1 MRIIDREWREAADL
15 QPSRAGLALTLGG
28 AALLRFWAL
37 GTGIPY
43 MPGVDEPE
51 VMDRAVRIIKTG
63 DFNPHFFDYPSL
75 YIYVQV
81 AVGVVRF
88 LAGAVR
94 GQWASLAQF
103 AAADAYLWGRAV
115 TALAGTATV
124 WVLYLAGRRW
134 GARTALLAA
143 ALLAVMPL
151 HVRESHYVLTDVP
164 VTLFVTI
171 AFLLSLG
178 AHERPNARAFAIAG
192 AAAGLAAATK
202 YNGAIALVLPLIACW
217 MTPAVRPS
225 RIVASLAALGAFLA
239 AFLITAPY
247 TLLDL
252 PAFLNGFA
260 RLAAAYRGPSHNA
273 DPIFLIYLKH
283 LRNAWHWPATLLV
296 AGGLALGATRAI
308 KGPGRVKWTLAVA
321 FPVLYFWFISRQSL
335 VYGRYL
341 LPILPLL
348 ALLAAGAVVSG
359 VSQLRRYQIPRS
371 VRNALILA
379 LVLLAIVPPAYSSI
393 AFDAMAARAWTT
405 KQAYDWVLQQAPP
418 GSRITI
424 EATELTLPD
433 RYRVDRVK
441 DLREKAPEAY
451 AAEGVDYLIASSQS
465 YWPYLSEPGRHPGEY
480 ADYIRLFRQFPEV
493 ARFTPSREHPG
504 PELRILKVKP

>member
-15 QPSRAGLALTLGG
+15 QPSRAGLVLTLGG

-37 GTGIPY
+37 GIGIPY
-43 MPGVDEPE
+43 MPAVDEPE
-51 VMDRAVRIIKTG
+51 IMDRAVRIIKTG
-63 DFNPHFFDYPSL
+63 DFNPHFFDYPSF

-94 GQWASLAQF
+94 GRWASLAQF

-134 GARTALLAA
+134 GARTALLGA

-164 VTLFVTI
+164 VTLFVTF
-171 AFLLSLG
+171 AFLLSLR

-192 AAAGLAAATK
+192 ASAGLAAATK
-202 YNGAIALVLPLIACW
+202 YNGAIAFVMPLIACG
-217 MTPAVRPS
+217 MTPVVRPS
-225 RIVASLAALGAFLA
+225 RIVASLAAIGAFLA
-239 AFLITAPY
+239 AFLIAAPY

-252 PAFLNGFA
+252 PGFLNGFA
-260 RLAAAYRGPSHNA
+260 SLAAAYRAPWHGA
-273 DPIFLIYLKH
+273 TPIFLIYLKH

-308 KGPGRVKWTLAVA
+308 KGPGRVKWTLAIG
-321 FPVLYFWFISRQSL
+321 FPLVYFWFISQQSL

-348 ALLAAGAVVSG
+348 SLLAAGAVVSG
-359 VSQLRRYQIPRS
+359 VSQLRRYRIPRS
-371 VRNALILA
+371 VRNALIVA

-393 AFDAMAARAWTT
+393 AFDAMIARTWTT
-405 KQAYDWVLQQAPP
+405 KQAYDWVLAHVPP

-424 EATELTLPD
+424 ETEELMLPD
-433 RYRVDRVK
+433 RYRVDHVK
-441 DLREKAPEAY
+441 YLRDKAPDAY
-451 AAEGVDYLIASSQS
+451 AAAGVEYLIASSQS
-465 YWPYLSEPGRHPGEY
+465 YGPYLSDPAHFGSEY
-480 ADYIRLFRQFPEV
+480 ADYLALFRRFPEA

-504 PELRILKVKP
+504 PELRILRLKP